1 MQSQPNIVIP
11 NLINAF
17 NRGDF
22 LFVIN
27 TVKKS
32 GALNRVDP
40 VVSQL
45 HGSALRKIGK
55 LDDAVKVFEKGLK
68 LFPQS
73 TDLMNSYGNLFLD
86 KMQSDKAILWF
97 SKALKIK
104 PNAFDYKYNLARAFY
119 DAKRFS
125 EAEKQCLQLLTTQPN
140 KNTVLLLMA
149 SILVEDHRDDVA
161 ERYLKRL
168 LDSEPQNKKALNN
181 LGNIKRRNNQF
192 DEAISLYKQA
202 LSGGSSTAELYQN
215 LAAVFALNGSLNEA
229 FATYKE
235 GIRVFP
241 DSVNL
246 HKEYAHLA
254 WVQNLEAPFSLLEAN
269 LSIDNPD
276 LILAYTELMIRV
288 EEFEKA
294 KFWLEKLLETKLPTY
309 QIAAAAS
316 LSHTL
321 RELGEFEK
329 ALATVS
335 VKASNPTLETL
346 PLIIEKSYSLL
357 SLKRYKEA
365 IKALE
370 LVCRIAPLNQ
380 GYWTLLSTAYKANGD
395 ETKYNQLCDYQSFV
409 SVQSLLGNEDANTKF
424 INLLRAH
431 LITLHNNE
439 RHPIGQSLRNGSQT
453 FENLFDSTH
462 PVIKELR
469 SAIEARAKTFLST
482 LTRVKKHP
490 FLSRLSQDID
500 FIGSWSVRLR
510 QKGFHKSH
518 YHSEGWLSGVLYVDV
533 PAEVKINGHGWLVF
547 GRPDISG
554 VDMTEDY
561 AVKPQEGNVV
571 FFPSYIW
578 HGTNPILSNQQRL
591 TVAFD
596 IVPNPTI

>member
-1 MQSQPNIVIP
+1 
-11 NLINAF
+11 
-17 NRGDF
+17 
-22 LFVIN
+22 
-27 TVKKS
+27 
-32 GALNRVDP
+32 
-40 VVSQL
+40 
-45 HGSALRKIGK
+45 
-55 LDDAVKVFEKGLK
+55 
-68 LFPQS
+68 
-73 TDLMNSYGNLFLD
+73 MNSYGNLFLD

-395 ETKYNQLCDYQSFV
+395 EAKYNQLCDYQSFV

-469 SAIEARAKTFLST
+469 SAIEARAKEFLST

-596 IVPNPTI
+596 IVPNPTS